1 MLLWAV
7 AVSAQDGAMT
17 LSAAIS
23 YALANNPDIKDAQL
37 RVADADAQIK
47 ENTATGLPQ
56 LSASGSYQRYFKVP
70 LVPLPA
76 ALTGG
81 EPQQISFVLKN
92 NITGAVNLDAMLFEA
107 AYFVALK
114 AARAAREYAQLD
126 LADRQRKVRNQVR
139 EVYLPLLFLE
149 ANKEQLDK
157 NIANLNR
164 LYDETRE
171 IYKAGF
177 AEQLDVDR
185 LELSL
190 ANLRTERESLDRQY
204 ENALRALKF
213 TLNLPDAQ
221 AITLADDLDALLTE
235 ASGESLT
242 AAIDYGRRTEIGV
255 LNQAILLNDYNVTAI
270 KSRYLPSLRAFAG
283 YQYQYQGDDFSS
295 GFWAPTG
302 FVGVSLNVPIYDG
315 GYKRALV
322 DRAKISREQVLLQRE
337 TVQRLITLEV
347 TNARSTYADAQERLA
362 DRARNLELAQRIYD
376 TTQIKFREGVGSSF
390 EVNQAEQGLY
400 GAQSAHL
407 QARYELLRAKTALD
421 EALGLQ

>member
-1 MLLWAV
+1 
-7 AVSAQDGAMT
+7 
-17 LSAAIS
+17 
-23 YALANNPDIKDAQL
+23 
-37 RVADADAQIK
+37 
-47 ENTATGLPQ
+47 
-56 LSASGSYQRYFKVP
+56 
-70 LVPLPA
+70 
-76 ALTGG
+76 
-81 EPQQISFVLKN
+81 
-92 NITGAVNLDAMLFEA
+92 
-107 AYFVALK
+107 
-114 AARAAREYAQLD
+114 
-126 LADRQRKVRNQVR
+126 
-139 EVYLPLLFLE
+139 
-149 ANKEQLDK
+149 
-157 NIANLNR
+157 
-164 LYDETRE
+164 
-171 IYKAGF
+171 
-177 AEQLDVDR
+177 
-185 LELSL
+185 
-190 ANLRTERESLDRQY
+190 
-204 ENALRALKF
+204 
-213 TLNLPDAQ
+213 
-221 AITLADDLDALLTE
+221 
-235 ASGESLT
+235 
-242 AAIDYGRRTEIGV
+242 
-255 LNQAILLNDYNVTAI
+255 LLNDYNVTAI